1 MQINNFMGL
10 TTLEQWLRYILDQSL
25 LREQLSS
32 RLPMIVWVMLAAAAM
47 IWIFVGRTRKGYQ
60 FSSVYWL
67 CCGMG
72 IWLSLYRPVDAI
84 VPTVI
89 LILSILSFIFGV
101 IPSWVYK
108 YRWLHA
114 WPGRLENL
122 NDAYQVPGG
131 VITSL
136 TAISLLVFFFGLC
149 SLSSLATAMGSAI
162 LGMSLL
168 TVFHYDSHRLEAAL
182 AGMVMITLA
191 VVSLFLVLT
200 GAGSYSSQTIL
211 NLVLIPVAY
220 MSFHWIW
227 LGCVWEQQILNGKP
241 LTTAAKL
248 VPLTKHVGIMMLG
261 FATLLGIK
269 QSLWPIMPVGSFDNT
284 PSRLILIGIFSLVLL
299 GSNFWIW
306 KTLRLFSLGMLL
318 AMNVFSVS
326 MAFLTRF
333 PGFFKQH
340 FEPNWRWVISGY
352 ILIVLLIGLMI
363 SRRES
368 QKKTSR

>member
-1 MQINNFMGL
+1 MGL

-32 RLPMIVWVMLAAAAM
+32 RLPMIVWVMLVAAAT

-60 FSSVYWL
+60 YSSVYWL

-72 IWLSLYRPVDAI
+72 IWLSLYRPVDVI

-89 LILSILSFIFGV
+89 LILSLLSFVFAV
-101 IPSWVYK
+101 VPTWVYK

-122 NDAYQVPGG
+122 NEVYQVPGG
-131 VITSL
+131 IITSQ
-136 TAISLLVFFFGLC
+136 TAISLLVFFLGLC
-149 SLSSLATAMGSAI
+149 SLTSASTVAASAI

-168 TVFHYDSHRLEAAL
+168 TLFHYDPHRLEAAL

-191 VVSLFLVLT
+191 MVSLLLVLT
-200 GAGSYSSQTIL
+200 GACAYSSQTIL
-211 NLVLIPVAY
+211 NLALTAVAY

-227 LGCVWEQQILNGKP
+227 LGWMWEQQILNGKP
-241 LTTAAKL
+241 LSTAAKL

-269 QSLWPIMPVGSFDNT
+269 LSLWPIMPIGSDDNT
-284 PSRLILIGIFSLVLL
+284 SSRLILIGIFSLVLL

-306 KTLRLFSLGMLL
+306 KTLKLFSLGLLL
-318 AMNVFSVS
+318 AMNVFSVL

-333 PGFFKQH
+333 PGFFKQYV
-340 FEPNWRWVISGY
+340 EPNWRWAISGY
-352 ILIVLLIGLMI
+352 ILIVLLIGLAI

-368 QKKTSR
+368 QKKESK